1 MHPGRFFS
9 AKACCK
15 VVFKSAKIPEAIVF
29 HSDPYLMILP
39 YLMIMA
45 FSGTF
50 YYGTVQFELDIL
62 ACTIS
67 RALPL
72 FSQVYVSG

>member
-1 MHPGRFFS
+1 
-9 AKACCK
+9 
-15 VVFKSAKIPEAIVF
+15 
-29 HSDPYLMILP
+29 
-39 YLMIMA
+39 MIMA

-50 YYGTVQFELDIL
+50 CYGTVKFELDIL

-72 FSQVYVSG
+72 FSQVYGHKLMFQADLLAYQ